1 MMDDTYAPADL
12 IDTELIDA
20 LRVRDDRHSAVRISI
35 HLLAVVAATSCA
47 VLFDSLF
54 MRLLSICFLAFFM
67 ATLFAPFHECTHGT
81 AFASR
86 RLNSRFAYLCGVF
99 FGSTWHGYRT
109 YHFEHHA
116 FTQEPSKD
124 PEISADP
131 TVLSPW
137 PHSLM
142 GWVVTL
148 SGARL
153 LSAKLKLMG
162 NAWFSR
168 DSMGD
173 QRPLQE
179 TRVMSLVWLVVLVL
193 AVTGSE
199 VARVLLSGFLLSHI
213 VLGLWLSAEHSGCA
227 ESGSIFARTR
237 SVRSNAFVRFFLWN
251 MNFHSVH
258 HGWPAVPW
266 HGLARLHDLV
276 APHVDTHRGYVCL
289 YLDLYRQN
297 TGARRL

>member
-1 MMDDTYAPADL
+1 MDDTYAPGDL

-20 LRVRDDRHSAVRISI
+20 LRVRDDRHSGVRITI

-54 MRLLSICFLAFFM
+54 MSLLSIGFLAFFV

-86 RLNSRFAYLCGVF
+86 RLNNWLAYLCGIF
-99 FGSTWHGYRT
+99 FGSTWHGYRI
-109 YHFEHHA
+109 YHFDHHA
-116 FTQEPSKD
+116 FTQEPGKD

-137 PHSLM
+137 PQSPM
-142 GWVVTL
+142 GWFVTL

-162 NAWFSR
+162 GAWFFR
-168 DSMGD
+168 DRMGD
-173 QRPLQE
+173 QRSLQE

-199 VARVLLSGFLLSHI
+199 VAIVLLSGFLLSHI
-213 VLGLWLSAEHSGCA
+213 VLGFWLSAEHSGCA

-237 SVRSNAFVRFFLWN
+237 SVQTNAFVRFFIWN
-251 MNFHSVH
+251 MNFHSAH

-266 HGLARLHDLV
+266 HALARLHDIV
-276 APHVDTHRGYVCL
+276 ETHVDTHRGYVWL

-297 TGARRL
+297 TGAQR